1 MYGGYLIPELIT
13 DELLAQMNVEY
24 TKVAKDG
31 FVMGRRELE
40 FMLACETTGR
50 ERYMA
55 LALLSAHY
63 PVDLYSTDV
72 DKRLEK
78 VRCRLHF
85 LRVKS
90 TSIFRSRQSVP
101 EYRFGSLMCLDAVD
115 LCSQI
120 IRKSSLSTLTLEKN

>member
-1 MYGGYLIPELIT
+1 MPYAKIREKRLIFWRGYDIL
-13 DELLAQMNVEY
+13 NSEY

-72 DKRLEK
+72 EK
-78 VRCRLHF
+78 
-85 LRVKS
+85 K
-90 TSIFRSRQSVP
+90 
-101 EYRFGSLMCLDAVD
+101 
-115 LCSQI
+115 
-120 IRKSSLSTLTLEKN
+120 